1 MRCPSCTFDGTRVVD
16 SRASEEGASIRRR
29 RECSKCGARFTTFER
44 YENAPLMVVKR
55 SGERKPFSRETI
67 VRGLNLAA
75 KGRSSSPEL
84 FEEIAAQIEVAARG
98 VDGDVTSEWVG
109 LQVLDLLRPV
119 DPIGALRFASVYKGF
134 TDVSDFERELSLIK
148 RDDQSEQLA

>member
-1 MRCPSCTFDGTRVVD
+1 MRCLACTFDDTRVVD
-16 SRASEEGASIRRR
+16 SRATEEGAAIRRR
-29 RECSKCGARFTTFER
+29 RECGQCGARFTTFER
-44 YENAPLMVVKR
+44 YENAPIMVEKR
-55 SGERKPFSRETI
+55 SGGRQPFSKENI

-75 KGRSSSPEL
+75 KGRGSKPEL
-84 FEEIAAQIEVAARG
+84 FDEIASCVEEAARATG
-98 VDGDVTSEWVG
+98 GDVTSEWVG

-148 RDDQSEQLA
+148 REESSEQPA